1 MLRVDRVGISYDGV
15 PAVYEVSLTVDE
27 GEIVSVV
34 GANGAGKTTLMKAI
48 AGAITPATG
57 EIWWAERRIDR
68 LPAHE
73 VVGLGISL
81 VPEGRRI
88 FGKMTVEE
96 NLHLGGLRVRSSK
109 ERERLIGEVL
119 RIFPRLSER
128 RRHKGATLS
137 GGEQQ
142 MLAIARALMS
152 QPSLLMLDEPSLGL
166 APGLVEKVL
175 EVVKAINRRGVAVL
189 LVEQDVRDALEM
201 ADRAYVLQTGRIVA
215 EGRGSELLQSDLIQ
229 KAYLGM

>member
-15 PAVYEVSLTVDE
+15 PAVYEVSLTVNE